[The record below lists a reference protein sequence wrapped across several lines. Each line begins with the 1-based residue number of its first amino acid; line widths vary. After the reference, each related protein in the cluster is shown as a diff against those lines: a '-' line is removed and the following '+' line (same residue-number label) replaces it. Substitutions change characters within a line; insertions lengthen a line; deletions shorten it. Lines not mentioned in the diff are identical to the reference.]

1 MSVERCVSR
10 LAVQMNNI
18 YPTKSTSKS
27 IFLMILASISIVRTM
42 YPSNWTTSSIKQTV
56 LDSGVWS
63 KSMTALGHSRKH
75 VALGIVPKFGR
86 GAVFGT

>member
-1 MSVERCVSR
+1 
-10 LAVQMNNI
+10 
-18 YPTKSTSKS
+18 
-27 IFLMILASISIVRTM
+27 M